1 MSSLRLVTLMN
12 AFDDEEEEK
21 PQKLRGTVPKYPAT
35 GPLDAGSAE
44 DWMTWAGDFR
54 TYAGINKLTKLL
66 EPPLYGQ
73 VQLPSYIENGP
84 QDPGPK
90 PDKPA
95 ELSEEEAK
103 DAELVQAYELKLA
116 NYMTMEKLHEAY
128 KKHMDSIKEEM
139 MTIWKPGR
147 RPPWFV

>member
-1 MSSLRLVTLMN
+1 MN

-35 GPLDAGSAE
+35 GPLDAGSAN

-73 VQLPSYIENGP
+73 VQLPPHIANGP
-84 QDPGPK
+84 QDPGPM
-90 PDKPA
+90 PDLPIEPTGPTKRREAATPK
-95 ELSEEEAK
+95 LSRKGSDETSE
-103 DAELVQAYELKLA
+103 V
-116 NYMTMEKLHEAY
+116 MTQ
-128 KKHMDSIKEEM
+128 
-139 MTIWKPGR
+139 
-147 RPPWFV
+147 